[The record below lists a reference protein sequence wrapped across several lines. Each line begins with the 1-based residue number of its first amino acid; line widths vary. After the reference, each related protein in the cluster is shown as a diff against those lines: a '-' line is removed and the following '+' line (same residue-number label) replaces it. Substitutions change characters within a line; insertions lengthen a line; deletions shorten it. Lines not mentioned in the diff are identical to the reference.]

1 MSRNLHKIRSKSL
14 PPCPKDISQIVDAF
28 QKEYVRNNYGLTIR
42 NEAAPRTLFFR
53 RAFEG
58 DDFAYCMFVSQ
69 DIVEAIKEHIAVENR
84 QYYLD
89 GTFAV
94 VPMGIFKQLLIIH
107 INFMGQVSTHMPN
120 QNDFLLNPLLPD
132 ICCVPQ

>member
-1 MSRNLHKIRSKSL
+1 MSRNLHKIRSKCL

-28 QKEYVRNNYGLTIR
+28 QTEYVRNNYGLTIR
-42 NEAAPRTLFFR
+42 NQAALQTMFFH

-58 DDFAYCMFVSQ
+58 DDFAYCMFISQ
-69 DIVEAIKEHIAVENR
+69 DIVKAIKQHIAVENR

-89 GTFAV
+89 GTFGV

-120 QNDFLLNPLLPD
+120 QNDFLLKLFHPLFA
-132 ICCVPQ
+132 CN